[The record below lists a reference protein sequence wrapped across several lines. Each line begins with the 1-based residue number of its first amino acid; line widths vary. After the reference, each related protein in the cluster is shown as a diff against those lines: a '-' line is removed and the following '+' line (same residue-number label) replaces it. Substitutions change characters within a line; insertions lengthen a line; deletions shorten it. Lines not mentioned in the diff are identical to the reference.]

1 MIDEVSMMNY
11 RLLDLLDRFLKELM
25 GNNQYMGGKLVIL
38 MHDFRQ
44 ILPVVP
50 QGNRA
55 DIISAAV
62 INSEIWSHFVPLK
75 LRQNLRVQ
83 KMLQQNASPEQV
95 QKLQEYSRWL
105 LDMGDGKLPS
115 AVPNVPGII
124 EIPSQMVCK
133 TPKEMEDKVFNNFL
147 HNYNDPEY
155 LKTRAGE
162 MIVSHSIDSCVE
174 DSDVATFDAE
184 ILNKINASGIPPHR
198 LALKVGACIITKTD

>member
-1 MIDEVSMMNY
+1 
-11 RLLDLLDRFLKELM
+11 
-25 GNNQYMGGKLVIL
+25 
-38 MHDFRQ
+38 
-44 ILPVVP
+44 
-50 QGNRA
+50 
-55 DIISAAV
+55 
-62 INSEIWSHFVPLK
+62 
-75 LRQNLRVQ
+75 
-83 KMLQQNASPEQV
+83 
-95 QKLQEYSRWL
+95 
-105 LDMGDGKLPS
+105 MGDGKLPS

-155 LKTRAGE
+155 LKTRAIMSSTNDVIQQKNFEMVERLPGE